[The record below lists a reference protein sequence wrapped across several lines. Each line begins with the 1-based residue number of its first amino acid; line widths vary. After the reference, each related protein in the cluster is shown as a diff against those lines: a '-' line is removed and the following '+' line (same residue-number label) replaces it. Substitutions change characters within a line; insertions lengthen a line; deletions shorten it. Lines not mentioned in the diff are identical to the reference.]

1 MNRIKLIMDM
11 VEILFKSAII
21 GDINASTVDIDKN
34 THVHINF
41 TIKKLKSKRSVAE

>member
-11 VEILFKSAII
+11 VEVIFKTALK
-21 GDINASTVDIDKN
+21 GDIHASTN
-34 THVHINF
+34 NLGNYTHVNIRF